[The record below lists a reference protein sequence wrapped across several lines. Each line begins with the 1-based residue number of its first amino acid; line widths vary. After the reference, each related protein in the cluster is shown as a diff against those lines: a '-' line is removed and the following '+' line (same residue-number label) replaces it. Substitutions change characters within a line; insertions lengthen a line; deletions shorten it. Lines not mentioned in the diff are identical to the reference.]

1 MNVKVIAGSVFWVL
15 MTAGIA
21 LAGQATNNCGCG
33 LGSML
38 WADRAD
44 GSILSQTM
52 QVTTNGFLGN
62 QTFGITSGTLGCE
75 QPQSIG
81 ADDQAFA
88 YVRDNLDGLAA
99 DIALGQGERL
109 DALAELLAVPSA
121 ERPVFA
127 GRLQGSFDEIFVTG
141 EEDAAT
147 ILQRITLVAG

>member
-1 MNVKVIAGSVFWVL
+1 MKVKVIVGSVFLVL
-15 MTAGIA
+15 IATGVA
-21 LAGQATNNCGCG
+21 LAGQAKNNCGCG
-33 LGSML
+33 FGSML

-75 QPQSIG
+75 QPENIG

-88 YVRDNLDGLAA
+88 YVRDNLDGLAT
-99 DIALGQGERL
+99 DIALGHGERL
-109 DALAELLAVPSA
+109 ETLAELLAVPST
-121 ERPVFA
+121 ERPAFA
-127 GRLQGSFDEIFVTG
+127 GTLQGSFEEIFVTG

-147 ILQRITLVAG
+147 ILERITLVAG